1 MNYKAKILIIEDME
15 VQRFLLKQALL
26 SFRIIV
32 DEAENGKIALEKLVQ
47 NRDYDGIIT
56 DVDMPVM
63 NGIEATKKIRKLGFK
78 NPIIGFSSMSED
90 EDIAKGLNAGM
101 DAYLKKTA
109 DYDVIRKMLEDLDIL
124 EKEEEEEEIPI

>member
-1 MNYKAKILIIEDME
+1 ME